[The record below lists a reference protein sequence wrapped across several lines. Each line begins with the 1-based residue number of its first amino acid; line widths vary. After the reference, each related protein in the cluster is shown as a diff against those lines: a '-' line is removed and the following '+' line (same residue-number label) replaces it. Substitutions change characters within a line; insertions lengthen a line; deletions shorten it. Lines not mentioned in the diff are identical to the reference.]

1 MTVLILLHVLAMF
14 IAFAM
19 TAGAGMYLA
28 QMIESEDV
36 GVIRAA
42 TRVNRRLGM
51 IGGISLL
58 IGLILGFA
66 VAGQGGFSMTSTWLV
81 VSYIC
86 IVILLILAFG
96 VLMPYTGRV
105 YAAAEASSQAPSPE
119 LKALLANP
127 APRIAG
133 PLAGVMWLTIIA
145 MMVLKP

>member
-1 MTVLILLHVLAMF
+1 MTVLIFFHVLAMF
-14 IAFAM
+14 IAVAL
-19 TAGAGMYLA
+19 TAGTGIFLA
-28 QMIESEDV
+28 LAIASEDV
-36 GVIRAA
+36 NVVRVA

-66 VAGQGGFSMTSTWLV
+66 VAGQGGFSMTSTWLLV
-81 VSYIC
+81 TYVC
-86 IVILLILAFG
+86 VAIVLILAFG
-96 VLMPYTGRV
+96 VLMPHSARLS
-105 YAAAEASSQAPSPE
+105 AAAEASGAQPSPE

-133 PLAGVMWLTIIA
+133 PLTGLMWVIIIA